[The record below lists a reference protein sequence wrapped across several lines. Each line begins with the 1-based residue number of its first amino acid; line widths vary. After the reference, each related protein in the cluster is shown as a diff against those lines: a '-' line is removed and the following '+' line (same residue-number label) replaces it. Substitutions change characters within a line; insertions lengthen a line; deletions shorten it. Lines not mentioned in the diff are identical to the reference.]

1 MVFYKMFSLSIL
13 KIKLLTVLSM
23 VFMGLFSR
31 IVLGFPVLI
40 PTSTPAFRAL
50 LERYQFP
57 DGGSRTSL
65 RFLPTLRCIQKRRRI
80 LKNGRSIEEEVT
92 LFQAEP
98 DNSQFDFIGEVVEQE
113 NPHWNLKFKT

>member
-1 MVFYKMFSLSIL
+1 MFSFPLL

-23 VFMGLFSR
+23 VFMGLFSKL
-31 IVLGFPVLI
+31 VLGFPVLL
-40 PTSTPAFRAL
+40 PSSTPVFHGNP
-50 LERYQFP
+50 ERNPFP

-80 LKNGRSIEEEVT
+80 LKNGQKIEEEIT

-98 DNSQFDFIGEVVEQE
+98 DNSQFDFIGEVIQDE
-113 NPHWNLKFKT
+113 NK

>member
-1 MVFYKMFSLSIL
+1 MFSFPLL

-31 IVLGFPVLI
+31 LVLGFPI
-40 PTSTPAFRAL
+40 L
-50 LERYQFP
+50 LPSSIAVFHGKPERNLFL

-65 RFLPTLRCIQKRRRI
+65 RFLPTLRCIQRRRRI
-80 LKNGRSIEEEVT
+80 LKDGKKIEEEIT

-98 DNSQFDFIGEVVEQE
+98 DNSQFDFIGEVIEE
-113 NPHWNLKFKT
+113 EAIHWNLRVNR